1 MQKRAIAPLV
11 MGVYMPE
18 RDYTASP
25 VADSLGLRDVILGL
39 ATDLKDLRAGKIST
53 QDAQARAAVAK
64 QMFNG
69 VRLYLQAMRS
79 LEGAAKPV
87 AATPGDPQLIE
98 GQTQ

>member
-1 MQKRAIAPLV
+1 
-11 MGVYMPE
+11 MGGYMSE
-18 RDYTASP
+18 RDYTTAP

-39 ATDLKDLRAGKIST
+39 AADLKDLRAGKIST

-79 LEGAAKPV
+79 LEGIAKPV
-87 AATPGDPQLIE
+87 SQDAGNGPMIE
-98 GQTQ
+98 AKTE

>member
-1 MQKRAIAPLV
+1 
-11 MGVYMPE
+11 MGGYMSE
-18 RDYTASP
+18 RDYTTAP

-39 ATDLKDLRAGKIST
+39 AADLKDLRAGKIST

-79 LEGAAKPV
+79 LEGIAKPV
-87 AATPGDPQLIE
+87 RQDAGNGPMIE
-98 GQTQ
+98 ANTE

>member
-1 MQKRAIAPLV
+1 
-11 MGVYMPE
+11 MGGFMPE

-39 ATDLKDLRAGKIST
+39 AQDLTDLRAGKIST

-79 LEGAAKPV
+79 LEGDAKPV
-87 AATPGDPQLIE
+87 SQPPSTTLIE
-98 GQTQ
+98 GSPAK

>member
-1 MQKRAIAPLV
+1 
-11 MGVYMPE
+11 MPE

-25 VADSLGLRDVILGL
+25 VADSLGLRDVILSL
-39 ATDLKDLRAGKIST
+39 ASDLKDLRAGKIST

-79 LEGAAKPV
+79 LEGEAKPV
-87 AATPGDPQLIE
+87 GDATADAPLIE
-98 GQTQ
+98 GTSE

>member
-1 MQKRAIAPLV
+1 MS
-11 MGVYMPE
+11 E
-18 RDYTASP
+18 RDYTTAP

-39 ATDLKDLRAGKIST
+39 ASDLRDLRAGKIST

-79 LEGAAKPV
+79 LEGSAKPV
-87 AATPGDPQLIE
+87 THATEESQMIE
-98 GQTQ
+98 AKVE